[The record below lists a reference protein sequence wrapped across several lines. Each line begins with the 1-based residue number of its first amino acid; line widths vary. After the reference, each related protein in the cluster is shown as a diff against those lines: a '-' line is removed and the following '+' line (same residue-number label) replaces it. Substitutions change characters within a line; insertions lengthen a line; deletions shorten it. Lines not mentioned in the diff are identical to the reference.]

1 MNINAPNS
9 RIKENEFDNLPSKPI
24 AVNDQVELDRELF
37 VEPIVSEPVSV
48 LKSTKYFQTV
58 VTNNDN
64 A

>member
-1 MNINAPNS
+1 MNINAPKSGIN
-9 RIKENEFDNLPSKPI
+9 ENEFDNLSAKPTT
-24 AVNDQVELDRELF
+24 VNDQVKLDRELF
-37 VEPIVSEPVSV
+37 VEPVVSEPVSV